1 MKTYSIKRV
10 QKLPT
15 TIDKAW
21 DFFSRAENLS
31 LITPRDMNFKIL
43 HRSGGDHLFAGQM
56 IHYTVCV
63 LPGLPV
69 NWLTEITNVQRP
81 YCFVDEQRKG
91 PYKIW
96 RHMHAF
102 KEINDGIEMTDEVNY
117 AIPFGFIGR
126 LANDMFVER
135 RVNAIF
141 DYRFKALE
149 QLFKDEKTKITTSAY
164 S

>member
-1 MKTYSIKRV
+1 
-10 QKLPT
+10 
-15 TIDKAW
+15 
-21 DFFSRAENLS
+21 
-31 LITPRDMNFKIL
+31 
-43 HRSGGDHLFAGQM
+43 
-56 IHYTVCV
+56 
-63 LPGLPV
+63 
-69 NWLTEITNVQRP
+69 
-81 YCFVDEQRKG
+81 
-91 PYKIW
+91 
-96 RHMHAF
+96 
-102 KEINDGIEMTDEVNY
+102 MTDEVNY

>member
-1 MKTYSIKRV
+1 MKAYSIKRV

-21 DFFSRAENLS
+21 SFFSRAENLS
-31 LITPRDMNFKIL
+31 LITPGYMNFKII
-43 HRSGGDHLFAGQM
+43 HRSGGDELFAGQT
-56 IHYTVCV
+56 IHYTVCI

-69 NWLTEITNVQRP
+69 NWLTEITDVQSP
-81 YCFVDEQRKG
+81 YSFVDEQRKG

-96 RHMHAF
+96 RHLHAF
-102 KEINDGIEMTDEVNY
+102 KEVSGGVEMTDEVDY

-126 LANDMFVER
+126 LANEVFVER

-149 QLFKDEKTKITTSAY
+149 ELFKDEKTKIRRSAY